1 MASDTPAKKT
11 KNDFQNPQPG
21 NVKSKATTVSGN
33 LHEKNV
39 SGSDPKETEEET
51 RDSVALDKIK
61 TQQREKKGLLGTRS
75 TLEKPHISLHAAD
88 DFTGSS
94 PVNVEGILLK
104 EGLADGGQRVAAQNG
119 KIHSGELN

>member
-1 MASDTPAKKT
+1 MASDTPAKT
-11 KNDFQNPQPG
+11 KNDFQSPQAEK
-21 NVKSKATTVSGN
+21 VQSEATAVSGN

-51 RDSVALDKIK
+51 RDSVALDEIK
-61 TQQREKKGLLGTRS
+61 TQQRS

-94 PVNVEGILLK
+94 PCVEGIILK
-104 EGLADGGQRVAAQNG
+104 EGLADGEQRVAAQNE
-119 KIHSGELN
+119 KSHAGELN